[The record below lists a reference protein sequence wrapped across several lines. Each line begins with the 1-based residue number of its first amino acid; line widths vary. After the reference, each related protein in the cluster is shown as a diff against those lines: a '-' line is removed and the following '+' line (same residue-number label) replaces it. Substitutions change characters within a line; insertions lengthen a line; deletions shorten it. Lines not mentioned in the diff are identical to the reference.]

1 MLAINQK
8 TIIITNIAWRVMAAD
23 TILYKNNTKNKR
35 AIEFIVSPK
44 CMVLYNENIIFGW
57 QN

>member
-1 MLAINQK
+1 MIYIKN
-8 TIIITNIAWRVMAAD
+8 IIITNIAWRVMGAD

-35 AIEFIVSPK
+35 AKEFMLFPK
-44 CMVLYNENIIFGW
+44 CMVLYNQNIIFGW